1 MKSFALEVL
10 RKSGARFSI
19 RHVEQLAWKVIK
31 GTRPELVKHGPL
43 RLSLAWVTDKEI
55 RKVNALYRGKNEAT
69 DVLSFSFVERNRPAQ
84 DGCIGELLIS
94 TETLKRQAKEQ
105 KHSMLVEADVLL
117 VHGVLHILGHDHERP
132 QQLAAMLKLE
142 KKYLGDK
149 AGLIAR
155 SLVET

>member
-1 MKSFALEVL
+1 MKPFALEVL
-10 RKSGARFSI
+10 RKSGARFSV
-19 RHVEQLAWKVIK
+19 RHLEQLAWKVIK
-31 GTRPELVKHGPL
+31 GARPELPRYRPR
-43 RLSLAWVTDKEI
+43 RLSLAWVTDRQI

-69 DVLSFSFVERNRPAQ
+69 DVLSFSFIERGRPAQ
-84 DGCIGELLIS
+84 DGCLGELLIS

-105 KHSMLVEADVLL
+105 KHRIQVEADILL
-117 VHGVLHILGHDHERP
+117 VHGILHILGHDHERAHE
-132 QQLAAMLKLE
+132 LAAMLKLE